1 MEKELNELVERF
13 KSAAGSN
20 LSSVILYGSAA
31 AGEFHPRHSDLN
43 ILCLLTEMEAA
54 DLARL
59 ASPVRWWMK
68 KGHPA
73 PLLFTLEELRRSADV
88 FAIELLDIQASHR
101 LLSGDDPFPAFTVPM
116 TLHRHQVERELRQNL
131 IRLRESYMG
140 VVGNTKAVLKLMTGS
155 ISTFAI
161 LFRHALI
168 ALGEKPAG
176 SRIEAIH
183 QLASL
188 FGFDPAAFVTI
199 LSLREG
205 KLQSRNVD
213 TPSVFRNYLQAITRA
228 TGEIDRRFQ

>member
-1 MEKELNELVERF
+1 MAELVERL
-13 KSAAGSN
+13 KSSAGSN
-20 LSSVILYGSAA
+20 LSSVVLYGSAA

-43 ILCLLTEMEAA
+43 ILCLLARLEAA

-59 ASPVRWWMK
+59 SPPTRWWTK

-73 PLLFTLEELRRSADV
+73 ALLFTLEELRHSADV

-101 LLSGDDPFPAFTVPM
+101 LLFGADPFPSLTVPL

-131 IRLRESYMG
+131 IRLRESYVSAAG
-140 VVGNTKAVLKLMTGS
+140 DAKWILKLMTGS
-155 ISTFAI
+155 VSTFAT

-176 SRIEAIH
+176 SRMEATN

-188 FGFDPAAFVTI
+188 LGFDPGAFLTI
-199 LSLREG
+199 LSVREG
-205 KLQSRNVD
+205 KLRGREIGIE
-213 TPSVFRNYLQAITRA
+213 SVFANYLQAA
-228 TGEIDRRFQ
+228 TKVAEEIDRRFQ